1 MGMTIPEPSEIRIEH
16 ATEKFTLKTI
26 FNELAQNGYEYV
38 LITHPD
44 HADAIHRNLI
54 FFLSNLIINPSKDEM
69 KFFEKHTEVV
79 SQGVLYTTVR
89 NVVHKNQ
96 RLTLANIVHK
106 TNVKLG
112 GLNYAPNSARI
123 PLQE

>member
-1 MGMTIPEPSEIRIEH
+1 
-16 ATEKFTLKTI
+16 
-26 FNELAQNGYEYV
+26 
-38 LITHPD
+38 
-44 HADAIHRNLI
+44 
-54 FFLSNLIINPSKDEM
+54 M